1 MTYYIVN
8 CFGKAS
14 SADGY
19 EWLEVYKIT
28 GNTIKTVSVIVVT
41 EDYIVR
47 VDSLDSREFRYA
59 SGTKPKTMAALLTS
73 Y

>member
-1 MTYYIVN
+1 MGATI
-8 CFGKAS
+8 
-14 SADGY
+14 
-19 EWLEVYKIT
+19 LIT
-28 GNTIKTVSVIVVT
+28 MIFAT